1 MYDLI
6 IKNGTVIDGTGSP
19 AFYADIAV
27 RDGKIALV
35 GKGLEGAARV
45 IDATGLTVTPGFID
59 SHSHNDQTILSFPEQ
74 REKIEQGIT
83 TAVGGTCAS
92 SHFPLPLDFDYKNDI
107 DYGELGMFSE
117 ICRTSASYFEAT
129 AKVPQGSNVATYVGH
144 NAIRRAVMGSEGR
157 APTEAELAQMC
168 ELLRDA
174 MRAGAIGI
182 SFGLAYAPS
191 CYADTEELIAL
202 SKAVAEFNGVISA
215 HIRSESDRLVQ
226 AVEEFLRVIRES
238 GARGVFSHHKSA
250 GSKENW
256 GKVHHTLAMIDEA
269 NKEGH
274 DVYLDVY
281 PYDASHTT
289 LSATIV
295 PKKYHDGGAPAL
307 LEALQNAEKRADI
320 RRYCEDRWGGDYS
333 WIQVTICK
341 GYPEYEGLRIPEIA
355 KRHGKDAIDTMFDII
370 LASENRCSACYFT
383 MCEEDIE
390 TVIAHPRAMICTDSQ
405 VAGNNKVYHPRLRAS
420 FPRAL
425 SKYVRE
431 RGVVSLPEMIRKMT
445 AMPAAVYSLTG
456 KGLLREGMDADICIF
471 DAARIKDNATFAD
484 CSKRADGMN
493 YVILSGEVVVENAV
507 SGGNRCGRV
516 LRRDKDG
523 RVK

>member
-6 IKNGTVIDGTGSP
+6 IKNGTVLDGTGSP
-19 AFYADIAV
+19 SYYADIAV
-27 RDGKIALV
+27 KEGKIALI
-35 GKGLEGAARV
+35 GKDLTGAARV

-83 TAVGGTCAS
+83 TAIGGTCAS
-92 SHFPLPLDFDYKNDI
+92 SHFPLPLDFNRKDDI

-117 ICRTSASYFEAT
+117 ICRTSASYFETA

-168 ELLRDA
+168 ELLREA

-202 SKAVAEFNGVISA
+202 SKAVAEFGGVISA
-215 HIRSESDRLVQ
+215 HIRSEGDRLVQ

-256 GKVHHTLAMIDEA
+256 GKVNHTLRMIDEA
-269 NKEGH
+269 NAEGH
-274 DVYLDVY
+274 DVFLDVY
-281 PYDASHTT
+281 PYNASHTR
-289 LSATIV
+289 LSATVV
-295 PKKYHDGGAPAL
+295 PKAYHAGGVSAL
-307 LEALQNAEKRADI
+307 VAALQNEEKRREI
-320 RRYCEDRWGGDYS
+320 RAYCKSKWSDFN
-333 WIQVTICK
+333 WIQLTICK
-341 GYPEYEGLRIPEIA
+341 AYPELEGLRIPEAA
-355 KRHGKDAIDTMFDII
+355 KHLGKDEIDTMLDII
-370 LASENRCSACYFT
+370 LESGDVCSACYFS
-383 MCEEDIE
+383 MCEEDIS

-405 VAGNNKVYHPRLRAS
+405 VAGANKVYHPRLRAS
-420 FPRAL
+420 FPRAIA
-425 SKYVRE
+425 KYVRE

-493 YVILSGEVVVENAV
+493 YVILSGRVVVENAV
-507 SGGNRCGRV
+507 SDGSRCGRV

>member
-6 IKNGTVIDGTGSP
+6 IKNGAVIDGTGSP
-19 AFYADIAV
+19 SYFADIAV
-27 RDGKIALV
+27 KDGKIALI
-35 GKGLEGAARV
+35 GKGLEGAARI

-59 SHSHNDQTILSFPEQ
+59 SHSHNDQTILSFPAQ

-83 TAVGGTCAS
+83 TAIGGTCAS
-92 SHFPLPLDFDYKNDI
+92 SHFPLPLDFNYKNDI
-107 DYGELGMFSE
+107 DYGELGCFSE

-144 NAIRRAVMGSEGR
+144 NAIRRAVIGSEGR

-168 ELLRDA
+168 ELVRDA

-191 CYADTEELIAL
+191 CYAETEELIAL
-202 SKAVAEFNGVISA
+202 AKAVAEFHGVVSA
-215 HIRSESDRLVQ
+215 HIRSEGDRLVQ
-226 AVEEFLRVIRES
+226 ATEEFLRVIRES

-256 GKVHHTLAMIDEA
+256 GKVNHTLRMIDEA
-269 NKEGH
+269 NEKGV

-281 PYDASHTT
+281 PYDASHTS

-295 PKKYHDGGAPAL
+295 PKKYHDGGVPAL
-307 LEALQNAEKRADI
+307 MEALQSEGKRREI
-320 RRYCEDRWGGDYS
+320 RAFCESKWSDFD
-333 WIQVTICK
+333 WIQITICK

-355 KRHGKDAIDTMFDII
+355 KRYGKDEVDTMLDII
-370 LASENRCSACYFT
+370 LASNGRCSACYFT

-405 VAGNNKVYHPRLRAS
+405 VAGNNKVYHPRLRGS

-425 SKYVRE
+425 AKYVRE
-431 RGVVSLPEMIRKMT
+431 RAAVTLPDMIRKMT

-484 CSKRADGMN
+484 CSKRADGLS
-493 YVILSGEVVVENAV
+493 YVILSGEVVVTNAV
-507 SGGNRCGRV
+507 HDGRRRGRV
-516 LRRDKDG
+516 LRRDAEG